1 MTVECVASDTYH
13 DIVDVL
19 RDMQRNVV
27 FKSPAAAESAKTLM
41 LVIEIAANEIER
53 LRAGDPWIS
62 VHDALPSLDDHGDPF
77 AVLVTM
83 PGGQVTIGSCDHG
96 DGRVR
101 WCCES
106 TDKPTHWKPL
116 PAAAKRET

>member
-1 MTVECVASDTYH
+1 MPITAVATDTYH

-19 RDMQRNVV
+19 RDMQRNVE
-27 FKSPAAAESAKTLM
+27 FKSPGAAESAKTLT

-62 VHDALPSLDDHGDPF
+62 VHDALPSLDDCGNPF
-77 AVLVTM
+77 PVLVTM
-83 PGGQVTIGSCDHG
+83 PNGRVTIGSCDHD
-96 DGRVR
+96 DGPPR
-101 WCCES
+101 WYCES

-116 PAAAKRET
+116 PAAAKSM